1 MAKEKT
7 LKEKLFGAAVLKVSF
22 LLRGADESPAFK
34 AIYPGVLRDL
44 GLTEGQV
51 DTFIAENKEP
61 VEKAARGST
70 QGDDEDDD
78 D

>member
-7 LKEKLFGAAVLKVSF
+7 LKEKLFGAAVLRVSF

-34 AIYPGVLRDL
+34 GIYPGVLRDL
-44 GLTEGQV
+44 GLTEAQV
-51 DTFIAENKEP
+51 EAYIAENKDV

-70 QGDDEDDD
+70 QADDD
-78 D
+78 DDD